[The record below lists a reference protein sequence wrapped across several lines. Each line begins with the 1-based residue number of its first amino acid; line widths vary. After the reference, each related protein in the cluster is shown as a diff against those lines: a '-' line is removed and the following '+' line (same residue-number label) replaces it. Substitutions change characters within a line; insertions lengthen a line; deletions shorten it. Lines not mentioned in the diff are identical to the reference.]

1 MDTFKLKTFL
11 AEETKSPQV
20 VLVQLKITYILDSLY
35 LYILCRVGGR

>member
-20 VLVQLKITYILDSLY
+20 VLVQLKNHLHTRLIVFIYPM
-35 LYILCRVGGR
+35 